1 MHGRTFDSSRWRI
14 DGSISQVGRERRE
27 LFREGVRFLLCERE
41 QTMRKASH
49 KALVAVDLG
58 AQSCRVSLLRFQQE
72 DPHRHVVHRFR
83 NAPMVTSKGVCWD
96 IGAIIGGVEAGLRL
110 CAGIATEGI
119 SSIGIDGWAVD
130 YVRLD
135 DDGNQIANP
144 FCYRDERT
152 IFAEQEVHRVLSPAK
167 LYSLTGIQL
176 LRINTLYQLHAD
188 RQAGI
193 DPAKRWLNL
202 PEFLTYRLG
211 GRPVAEYTNATHTQL
226 VDLASKEWCGEIFQA
241 TGLERKAAP
250 GIVPTGTT
258 VGTVRGDLNEL
269 MAFRQTQLI
278 VPACHDTAS
287 AIAAIPASGDDWAFV
302 SSGTWSLVG
311 TVLDKPCVSQE
322 ARAMNF
328 TNLGGVGGTIC
339 FLKNVNGMWL
349 LRQCMEEWEF
359 RGFPWSLRE
368 LLRECAS
375 LAAPAALI
383 DVDDP
388 QLLAP
393 GNMLAK
399 INAQLESAGNRP
411 VSSEGSDLP
420 FVANLIL
427 HSLAARY
434 AEVLSS
440 IASVAGKTLKRLFI
454 VGGGSRN
461 ELLNRLAAEHTG
473 LEVIVGSTESTTIGN
488 FAIQMAALDGDWGPS
503 NGVPAASVTKWA
515 EKLSMRAM
523 ALSAGL
529 EG

>member
-1 MHGRTFDSSRWRI
+1 
-14 DGSISQVGRERRE
+14 
-27 LFREGVRFLLCERE
+27 
-41 QTMRKASH
+41 
-49 KALVAVDLG
+49 
-58 AQSCRVSLLRFQQE
+58 
-72 DPHRHVVHRFR
+72 
-83 NAPMVTSKGVCWD
+83 
-96 IGAIIGGVEAGLRL
+96 
-110 CAGIATEGI
+110 
-119 SSIGIDGWAVD
+119 
-130 YVRLD
+130 
-135 DDGNQIANP
+135 
-144 FCYRDERT
+144 
-152 IFAEQEVHRVLSPAK
+152 
-167 LYSLTGIQL
+167 
-176 LRINTLYQLHAD
+176 
-188 RQAGI
+188 
-193 DPAKRWLNL
+193 
-202 PEFLTYRLG
+202 
-211 GRPVAEYTNATHTQL
+211 
-226 VDLASKEWCGEIFQA
+226 
-241 TGLERKAAP
+241 
-250 GIVPTGTT
+250 
-258 VGTVRGDLNEL
+258 
-269 MAFRQTQLI
+269 
-278 VPACHDTAS
+278 
-287 AIAAIPASGDDWAFV
+287 
-302 SSGTWSLVG
+302 
-311 TVLDKPCVSQE
+311 
-322 ARAMNF
+322 
-328 TNLGGVGGTIC
+328 
-339 FLKNVNGMWL
+339 MWL

-368 LLRECAS
+368 LLDKCAS
-375 LAAPAALI
+375 LPAPAALI